1 MSNQYWLIVFAAIVL
16 ATPLTAQQSNSAQQ
30 NSAPQSGTVSGTIS
44 EKTAPVRYANV
55 LVFTAPSGKFA
66 KGALTDSLGAFII
79 SNLAWGMYSL
89 RVRRIGF
96 KERRMD
102 ITLSATTP
110 NLQLRT
116 ITLQNDETVLEGVE
130 VTADKDVIK
139 KTTQGFI
146 LNAEATLSQ
155 QGGTA
160 TDVLRNMPTVAVD
173 AEGSISIRG
182 KAPLILIN
190 GRNSSVTN
198 LDNIPASSIESV
210 EIINNPSAQYDADSE
225 GGIVNIRLKK
235 GGFDGINVAA
245 ALGLGYGAKGRVNS
259 SVLIN
264 YKTDAVNIG
273 LAYDNRFAGRIRNVN
288 GDRTNT
294 ALPDEYYLTQRRS
307 DDRLETSHN
316 LRFNIDYAL
325 NTTNTLT
332 LELIGALS
340 GQDNDETLLNTIETQ
355 TRAFRAKYSR
365 RSIELAREAVAE
377 AALGYKRVFE
387 TKGQQL
393 SITLSTSFN
402 NDRENTDITNQNL
415 TANGMNEGLPFLQ
428 RTHNY
433 EITNVTTFKADYA
446 HQPLSDK
453 GKIETGYKGIV
464 RYLATDFQSLDKVGG
479 TYTVKPYASSLF
491 DFHEQIH
498 ALYAQYGMTLGEN
511 NNNAPHWKIDVGLR
525 GEYVANAGNS
535 QENTF
540 AFNRNYWNIFPT
552 ASVAYFLASGEFL
565 KLNYSRRIN
574 RPGLGQLNPFT
585 DVTDSLNQRS
595 GNPDLKPELVHALE
609 VGYSR
614 DWEALSLSASL
625 FYRSATDIIRPFTVL
640 RSDGVA
646 FTKPMNF
653 GNATTYGVETI
664 MNIYPAKFWTIN
676 ASLSL
681 FQQTIDGSNVQ
692 QDVANSALSWYA
704 KVVSTSTLWE
714 GASLQ
719 LIGNYN
725 APTPTPQG
733 FRLAIYNVDVA
744 LQQKILDG
752 KGRIGL
758 IVTDVFNTQYNGFL
772 TEGDTFTYLRTA
784 KVDTRALQLT
794 FAYTFGATFKEK
806 LMENTFSND

>member
-1 MSNQYWLIVFAAIVL
+1 LAAIVFVALPL
-16 ATPLTAQQSNSAQQ
+16 AAQQSSVPQSAV
-30 NSAPQSGTVSGTIS
+30 PQSGSVSGTIV

-55 LVFTAPSGKFA
+55 LIFTAPNGKFA
-66 KGALTDSLGAFII
+66 KGALTDSLGAFTIP
-79 SNLAWGMYSL
+79 NLALGTYSL

-102 ITLSATTP
+102 ITLSAAMP
-110 NLQLRT
+110 SLNLRT

-146 LNAEATLSQ
+146 LNADATLSQ

-173 AEGSISIRG
+173 AEGSVSIRG

-210 EIINNPSAQYDADSE
+210 EIINNPSSQYDADAE
-225 GGIVNIRLKK
+225 AGIINIRLKK
-235 GGFDGINVAA
+235 GGLDGINVAA

-307 DDRLETSHN
+307 DDRLETNHN
-316 LRFNIDYAL
+316 LRFNLDYAM

-355 TRAFRAKYSR
+355 ARALFAKYSR
-365 RSIELAREAVAE
+365 RSIELARNAVGE
-377 AALGYKRVFE
+377 VAAGYKRTFE

-393 SITLSTSFN
+393 SINLSSSFN
-402 NDRENTDITNQNL
+402 NERENTDITNQNL
-415 TANGMNEGLPFLQ
+415 SASGANDGAPFLQ

-433 EITNVTTFKADYA
+433 QFTNVTTFKADYA
-446 HQPLSDK
+446 QPLADK
-453 GKIETGYKGIV
+453 GTFETGYKAIV
-464 RYLATDFQSLDKVGG
+464 RYLTTDFQSLDNVGG
-479 TYTVKPYASSLF
+479 AYIVKPYASSLF
-491 DFHEQIH
+491 DFREQIH

-540 AFNRNYWNIFPT
+540 AFNRTYWNIFPT
-552 ASVAYFLASGEFL
+552 ASVAYFLAPGEFL

-609 VGYSR
+609 AGYSR

-625 FYRSATDIIRPFTVL
+625 FFRSATDVIRPFTVL

-646 FTKPMNF
+646 FSKPMNF

-664 MNIYPAKFWTIN
+664 MSIYPTKSWTIN

-681 FQQTIDGSNVQ
+681 FQQNIDGSNVQ

-704 KVVSTSTLWE
+704 KVVSTSALWE
-714 GASLQ
+714 NANLQ

-744 LQQKILDG
+744 LQQKVLDG

-758 IVTDVFNTQYNGFL
+758 IVTDVFNTQYNGFV
-772 TEGDTFTYLRTA
+772 TSGDTFTFNRTA
-784 KVDTRALQLT
+784 KVDTRALQVT